1 MEQELFDV
9 QPFEGLLDFSKGFVS
24 LFLKPDQKKQ
34 ISAFLQHLPSTIEA
48 GVLSQCYIARFPDG
62 IPHALTQLKQG
73 GFMSMYK
80 DPTGKF
86 TGTASL
92 YSLAGTAAYLNAFQ
106 LVAAASGQY
115 YLSQINNELKMIR
128 MNIDK
133 ILEFLYGDKKAE
145 LMAEV
150 SFVKYAYENF
160 SSIVSHEAQR
170 VATITSLQE
179 SKKIAMKDIEFYIH
193 DLDAAVKQKDSIDAV
208 VNKAK
213 QIQESLSVSMQL
225 YGMSSIL
232 EIFYSEN
239 RDADYISYLEKEILF
254 YIDKCEKRML
264 SSFSLLSQFI
274 SDFKPMPLIKVDKSA
289 YAKDVKEIIES
300 LNSGEESPIRKSLR
314 AALKVSCEKDTEYY
328 LKSDGSV
335 YVKAIA

>member
-1 MEQELFDV
+1 
-9 QPFEGLLDFSKGFVS
+9 
-24 LFLKPDQKKQ
+24 
-34 ISAFLQHLPSTIEA
+34 
-48 GVLSQCYIARFPDG
+48 
-62 IPHALTQLKQG
+62 
-73 GFMSMYK
+73 
-80 DPTGKF
+80 
-86 TGTASL
+86 
-92 YSLAGTAAYLNAFQ
+92 
-106 LVAAASGQY
+106 
-115 YLSQINNELKMIR
+115 MIR